1 VECREEA
8 EDYDTLDK
16 PTRVRTHHDKT
27 ETNKVEQPAHQNKVL
42 LGELVLEI
50 S

>member
-1 VECREEA
+1 VERREEA

-16 PTRVRTHHDKT
+16 PTLVRTHHDKT
-27 ETNKVEQPAHQNKVL
+27 ETNDVEQPAHQGEVL